1 MRAYW
6 LIPKT
11 AKTAFG
17 NMREMTSW
25 GSARVS
31 VYWGKRYFIFLMN
44 EMFDMQSDCPAEFIL
59 NSYKEFHG
67 TPRARVCVK

>member
-44 EMFDMQSDCPAEFIL
+44 EMFISRELKKVFMLTVIL
-59 NSYKEFHG
+59 KEKKRNLF
-67 TPRARVCVK
+67 